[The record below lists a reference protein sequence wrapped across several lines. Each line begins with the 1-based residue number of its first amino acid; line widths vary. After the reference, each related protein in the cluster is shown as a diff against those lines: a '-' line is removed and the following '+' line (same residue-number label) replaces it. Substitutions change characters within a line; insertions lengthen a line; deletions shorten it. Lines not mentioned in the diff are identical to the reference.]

1 MVFIPKFLKTI
12 KSATLPQRFNVRER
26 ERKGSLMGLSRVRL
40 PVVAKILFDVSFLFR
55 VFSFLFIIENSH
67 GNSFWW
73 FRTCEWRSLR
83 YLFTCVVTI
92 SFTRIPQELYKGAV
106 YSSRIRKV
114 SPVFEAEI
122 DILKAPSRTRW
133 LRINWRMYYGIWKQ
147 LSRAAHL
154 HLNQR

>member
-1 MVFIPKFLKTI
+1 MWYLYLNFWKRLRAPRYPRGLTFGKESEKALLWDCREFDYRLLPKFYST
-12 KSATLPQRFNVRER
+12 
-26 ERKGSLMGLSRVRL
+26 
-40 PVVAKILFDVSFLFR
+40 FLFFF
-55 VFSFLFIIENSH
+55 VCFLFYLLLRTH
-67 GNSFWW
+67 GNDFWW

-83 YLFTCVVTI
+83 YLFTCVVII